1 MGNFYSVI
9 KQNWLSIHPNS
20 KILILK
26 ARSICTV
33 QPCLCSLRGFSGHSA
48 HLALYPGCQNC
59 SLGVICNALSMVY
72 ECIYACICVQ
82 ICICM
87 WVTHPHCS
95 QALLLAGH
103 PPPPCMAFPQRQ
115 HHWGSE
121 HGYIQYYLPLTS
133 LVPWEP
139 GEQLFKSRTHLPLT
153 TIAATTTIFTSLG
166 LLGALLS
173 PLPLWNKCGYLFS

>member
-1 MGNFYSVI
+1 MGNFYFVI

-20 KILILK
+20 NILILR

-33 QPCLCSLRGFSGHSA
+33 QPRPCSLRGFPGHSA

-59 SLGVICNALSMVY
+59 SFGVICNARGMVY
-72 ECIYACICVQ
+72 ECTYACICVQ
-82 ICICM
+82 TRICM
-87 WVTHPHCS
+87 WVTHPHCC

-103 PPPPCMAFPQRQ
+103 PSPPARLFLS
-115 HHWGSE
+115 GSITE
-121 HGYIQYYLPLTS
+121 SLSVVIYSYYLSLMS

-139 GEQLFKSRTHLPLT
+139 GQQLFKSRTHLPLT

-173 PLPLWNKCGYLFS
+173 PLSL